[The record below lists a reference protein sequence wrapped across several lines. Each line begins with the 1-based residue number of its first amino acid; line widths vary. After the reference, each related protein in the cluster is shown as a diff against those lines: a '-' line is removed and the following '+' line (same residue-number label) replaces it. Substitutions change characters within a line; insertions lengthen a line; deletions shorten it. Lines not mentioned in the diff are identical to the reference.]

1 MLIFE
6 WNPLLHS
13 VKVELFDN
21 QHRKI
26 IDLLNVF
33 HQHLIEGKGKKIINA
48 IIDELEQY
56 AMEHFTAEES
66 LMQKHQFPLF
76 DEHKK
81 EHAYFKSKLVD
92 FRIHLYD
99 TNSEVTI
106 NTYVFLKNWL
116 ITHILNTD
124 KKYSGFLN
132 DKGIK

>member
-33 HQHLIEGKGKKIINA
+33 HQHLIEGRGKKNINTV
-48 IIDELEQY
+48 IDELEQY
-56 AMEHFTAEES
+56 AVEHFNDEES
-66 LMQKHQFPLF
+66 VMRQHDFMYYE
-76 DEHKK
+76 EHSK
-81 EHAYFKSKLVD
+81 EHDFFKSKLAD
-92 FRIHLYD
+92 FRAQLYEP
-99 TNSEVTI
+99 NSEVTI

-116 ITHILNTD
+116 INHILNTD
-124 KKYSGFLN
+124 KKYSKHLN
-132 DKGIK
+132 EKGIK